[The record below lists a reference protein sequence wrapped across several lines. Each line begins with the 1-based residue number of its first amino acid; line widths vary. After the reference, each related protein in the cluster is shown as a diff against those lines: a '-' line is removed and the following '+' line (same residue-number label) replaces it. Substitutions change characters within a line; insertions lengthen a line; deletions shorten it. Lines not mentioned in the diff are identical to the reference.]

1 MVVMGLLRTIF
12 AIIAGVIGLILL
24 VPLFVLVIPFWFVS
38 FLTHCISRMIEPRF
52 LTRDQLIEFDP
63 FFGWK
68 PRPNL
73 NTHHLMVDLF
83 HLTTDGHGWRGN
95 SSLEDSDIVVFG
107 DSFAAGYGV
116 SDRQFFANL
125 KRRPRIKPIG
135 IGGYSMVQELL
146 WMKQLAPKLR
156 GRLVVW
162 FIYYGNDLFD
172 NLMPDLRGYRK
183 PFLRENERNGDW
195 EIVSSHVTREPWP
208 IVTQTRMQGENHLPK
223 LAELCSHT
231 FLAKRAYSAC
241 EYLIGEGKQVCTQTE
256 ADLTILSVPDACQLT
271 PDGQRRLQALG
282 GDPKSFAAN
291 LPDRKIEAS
300 CQRLG
305 VGFLAGKTF
314 LDASCYKTNDC
325 HWNAHGHRK
334 IAEALAR
341 LYADHRSQLS
351 AVKVKDADSLV
362 QA

>member
-1 MVVMGLLRTIF
+1 MGLLRTIL

-24 VPLFVLVIPFWFVS
+24 MPLFVLVIPFWCVS

-63 FFGWK
+63 IFGWK

-73 NTHHLMVDLF
+73 NTYHLMVDLF
-83 HLTTDGHGWRGN
+83 HLTTDAHGWRGN

-125 KRRPRIKPIG
+125 KGTPGIKPIG
-135 IGGYSMVQELL
+135 IGGYCLVQELL
-146 WMKQLAPKLR
+146 WMQRLAPQLQGKLI
-156 GRLVVW
+156 VW
-162 FIYYGNDLFD
+162 FIYYGNDLYD
-172 NLMPDLRGYRK
+172 NLVPDLRGYRK
-183 PFLRENERNGDW
+183 PFLRKVGKNGDW
-195 EIVSSHVTREPWP
+195 EIVSSHVTPEPWP
-208 IVTQTRMQGENHLPK
+208 IVTQTRMQGENHLPR

-241 EYLIGEGKQVCTQTE
+241 EYLLGEGKQVCNE
-256 ADLTILSVPDACQLT
+256 AGADLTILTIPDSCQLT
-271 PDGQRRLQALG
+271 SEGRSRLQALG
-282 GDPKSFAAN
+282 GDQKTFDVN
-291 LPDRKIEAS
+291 IPDRELAAI
-300 CQRLG
+300 CQRLDI
-305 VGFLAGKTF
+305 GFVAGKTF
-314 LDASCYKTNDC
+314 LNSNCYKTNDC

-334 IAEALAR
+334 VAEALAR
-341 LYADHRSQLS
+341 LYHSRSQLS
-351 AVKVKDADSLV
+351 ALKLKGAKVLV